1 MENIKIKHKNA
12 SLLKR
17 FMPYYKPYIGIF
29 LLDLLCAFG
38 VAVSGLVFPML
49 VRYILNV
56 CLAAE
61 TVAAAT
67 TANAEALFG
76 IRYTEKNTERR

>member
-1 MENIKIKHKNA
+1 
-12 SLLKR
+12 
-17 FMPYYKPYIGIF
+17 MPYYKPYIGIF
-29 LLDLLCAFG
+29 LLDLLCALG

-61 TVAAAT
+61 TVLWRPVVIVSAIM
-67 TANAEALFG
+67 LG
-76 IRYTEKNTERR
+76 VRLL